1 MEEKAPRQI
10 YKASCPTCGVLFTVD
25 EWQLEDGPCMNGK
38 FYCLKKFCP
47 CGCNPPRVEKVTH
60 QTL

>member
-1 MEEKAPRQI
+1 
-10 YKASCPTCGVLFTVD
+10 
-25 EWQLEDGPCMNGK
+25 MNGK